1 MRFIPLFSGSSGN
14 SSLVIAGDVKML
26 IDAGMAGRA
35 ISEALAEL
43 KVRPESLSAILVT
56 HDHIDHTRGVG
67 VMSRKYNIP
76 VYANAGTWRIMEPI
90 IKEIPQRNR
99 RVFSS
104 DQDFYIGN
112 VNIEPFRTPH
122 DAEEA
127 VGFTIV
133 HEGHKLLY
141 MTDIGC
147 LRESMAEKAVN
158 TDLAF
163 VEANH
168 DIEMLK
174 YGPYPYRLKQRILS
188 EHGHLSNDDCAKL
201 LIRLYGMGVRT
212 AILAHLSKENNTPE
226 LACRTV
232 QTALENNGI
241 DDMSVIVARRDGIT
255 GIFDL

>member
-104 DQDFYIGN
+104 DQDF
-112 VNIEPFRTPH
+112 
-122 DAEEA
+122 
-127 VGFTIV
+127 
-133 HEGHKLLY
+133 
-141 MTDIGC
+141 
-147 LRESMAEKAVN
+147 
-158 TDLAF
+158 
-163 VEANH
+163 
-168 DIEMLK
+168 
-174 YGPYPYRLKQRILS
+174 
-188 EHGHLSNDDCAKL
+188 
-201 LIRLYGMGVRT
+201 
-212 AILAHLSKENNTPE
+212 
-226 LACRTV
+226 
-232 QTALENNGI
+232 
-241 DDMSVIVARRDGIT
+241 
-255 GIFDL
+255 